1 LGQAYGLMVL
11 VDETLLDQDEIYFE
25 AGDHTEL
32 VHVSGQDFEAL
43 MVHAGHGQFSRHV

>member
-1 LGQAYGLMVL
+1 MVL

-32 VHVSGQDFEAL
+32 VHMSGQDFEAL
-43 MVHAGHGQFSRHV
+43 MTHAGHGYFSRHV